1 MTPVRATL
9 SGFRSYATFSGRAG
23 RAEYAWFLF
32 AVFLVAIAAAAADR
46 AIWGPDAAGFLP
58 DMPVWW
64 RFRFDTGVKG
74 GPLTDAWAV
83 LTAVP
88 LLAVTFRRLHDTG
101 RPGWH
106 ALVPGAIASLAAG
119 YVLWSL
125 AGHPGGIHE
134 PEDLEA
140 WMDGFGLVRLF
151 GLALLALGA
160 SVWLVV
166 NLVRRTGTL
175 PNRYGPPVAEAA
187 A

>member
-1 MTPVRATL
+1 MSPAAATL
-9 SGFRSYATFSGRAG
+9 SGLRNYATFSGRAS

-32 AVFLVAIAAAAADR
+32 FVFLVAIAAMLADR
-46 AIWGPDAAGFLP
+46 AIWGAEATGFLP

-64 RFRFDTGVKG
+64 RFRFDTGVSG
-74 GPLTDAWAV
+74 GPLTDAWTV

-101 RPGWH
+101 RPGWY
-106 ALVPGAIASLAAG
+106 ALIPGAIASTAAG

-125 AGHPGGIHE
+125 ARHPGGIHV

-140 WMDGFGLVRLF
+140 WLDGFGLARLF
-151 GLALLALGA
+151 GLAMIALGA

-166 NLVRRTGTL
+166 NLVRRTGRAA
-175 PNRYGPPVAEAA
+175 NRYGPPTAEAPA
-187 A
+187 